1 MKYLITL
8 VVLVVMTLKIIF
20 GAVETVEH
28 IEKTHQDIVE
38 VSLTLNQ
45 TEGVF

>member
-1 MKYLITL
+1 MKYLIIL
-8 VVLVVMTLKIIF
+8 VVIVVMTLKVIF
-20 GAVETVEH
+20 GVIGCVEH

-38 VSLTLNQ
+38 VSLTSNS